1 MSTFSGINEEKKPN
15 PKRFWK
21 KRLKKIPPD
30 SPLVVEHLIRCA
42 NLNTM
47 TANFFGN
54 LRFKCKNDM
63 LLSAVIESYPHKHE
77 LAKLTNDF
85 EIEVQKIHNTSDVAE
100 QTKLFHETSKK
111 FTEKIVEHVGNLGK
125 IIHEYNWFVRYIKQN

>member
-30 SPLVVEHLIRCA
+30 SPLVVEYLIRCE
-42 NLNTM
+42 NNYTEIS
-47 TANFFGN
+47 NFIGD
-54 LRFKCKNDM
+54 LQFKCKNDM
-63 LLSAVIESYPHKHE
+63 FLSAVIESYPHKHE

-85 EIEVQKIHNTSDVAE
+85 EIEMQKIHNTSDVAE
-100 QTKLFHETSKK
+100 QTKLLHETSKK

-125 IIHEYNWFVRYIKQN
+125 IIHEYNWLVQYIKHN

>member
-85 EIEVQKIHNTSDVAE
+85 EIEMQKIHNTSDVAE
-100 QTKLFHETSKK
+100 QTKLLHETSKK
-111 FTEKIVEHVGNLGK
+111 FTEKIVKHAVNLGK

>member
-21 KRLKKIPPD
+21 KRLKKIPTD
-30 SPLVVEHLIRCA
+30 SPLVVEYLIRCE
-42 NLNTM
+42 NNYTEIS
-47 TANFFGN
+47 NFIGD
-54 LRFKCKNDM
+54 LQFKCKNDM

-85 EIEVQKIHNTSDVAE
+85 EIEIQKIHNTSDVAE
-100 QTKLFHETSKK
+100 QTKLFHETNEK
-111 FTEKIVEHVGNLGK
+111 FAGKIVEHVGNLGK
-125 IIHEYNWFVRYIKQN
+125 IIHEYNWLVQYIKQN